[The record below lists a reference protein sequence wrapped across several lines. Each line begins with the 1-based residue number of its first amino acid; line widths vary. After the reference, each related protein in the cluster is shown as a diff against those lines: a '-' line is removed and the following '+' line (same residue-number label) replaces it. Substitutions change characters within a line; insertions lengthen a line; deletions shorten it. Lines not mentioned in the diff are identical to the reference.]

1 MENWFRLLKTFQFF
15 GEMPLMGNTRWLQEL
30 LGMDFTHLSPSPLP
44 LPSTQAQDIWRL
56 GMPSEGGTDLEM
68 GLKRVAGVAP
78 KTLISSL
85 IPQTV
90 WVNSRSLLWWNPL
103 EVDPGLATVIPMLQ
117 ATSARR
123 TFPLFEFDQGTASA
137 PDLAEIWGAV
147 DDVVMGGVSS
157 SGLRQQAGYVQFSGQ
172 VSTQNSG
179 GFVSIRTRNFE
190 PPYDLSAWQGLR
202 LNLRGDGQRYKLI
215 LRDRP
220 AWDGAAYCGS
230 FDTVP
235 GEWQSVEI
243 AFADLIATFRARSIA
258 NAQPFN
264 SAQVWALQLM
274 LSKFEYDGALNPRFQ
289 PGSFALDM
297 RSISVYQPAKLPP
310 LIAIA
315 TCESVAQQYDT
326 LLSTSG
332 LTYEVVLLESLDGIS
347 EAWLTALF
355 STMDRLNAL

>member
-1 MENWFRLLKTFQFF
+1 MNLDKAGITSQSLSS
-15 GEMPLMGNTRWLQEL
+15 P
-30 LGMDFTHLSPSPLP
+30 LSP
-44 LPSTQAQDIWRL
+44 
-56 GMPSEGGTDLEM
+56 E
-68 GLKRVAGVAP
+68 
-78 KTLISSL
+78 
-85 IPQTV
+85 TV
-90 WVNSRSLLWWNPL
+90 WINGRSLLWCQPPEAGL
-103 EVDPGLATVIPMLQ
+103 DLATVISVLPK
-117 ATSARR
+117 TSARL
-123 TFPLFEFDQGTASA
+123 TFPLFQFHGEAS
-137 PDLAEIWGAV
+137 PELARIWGAV
-147 DDVVMGGVSS
+147 DDVVMGGVSA

-179 GFVSIRTRNFE
+179 GFVSVRTRNFE
-190 PPYDLSAWQGLR
+190 PPYDLHAWQGLR

-220 AWDGAAYCGS
+220 TWDGAAYCGS

-264 SAQVWALQLM
+264 SAQVCALQLM
-274 LSKFEYDGALNPRFQ
+274 LSKFEYDGALNPHFR
-289 PGSFALDM
+289 PGSFALDI

-315 TCESVAQQYDT
+315 ASEGVAQQYDA

-332 LTYEVVLLESLDGIS
+332 LTYQVVLLESLDDIS
-347 EAWLTALF
+347 QDALM
-355 STMDRLNAL
+355 SLSNTIDTLNSQ